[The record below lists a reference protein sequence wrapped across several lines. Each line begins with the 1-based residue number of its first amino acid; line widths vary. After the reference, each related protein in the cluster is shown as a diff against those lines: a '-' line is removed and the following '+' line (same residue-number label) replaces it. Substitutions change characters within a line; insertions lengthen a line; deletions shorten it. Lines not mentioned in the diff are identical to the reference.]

1 MIMRGNR
8 IILGMMVLLAVY
20 GCRQNRFDGFT
31 LNGEIT
37 CAGGS
42 TLYLDRLGINAVQT
56 VDSVTLDSTG
66 VFSFRQPRPESYEFY
81 RLRLDDRIINVS
93 VDSTETI
100 TVKASKTSMGTGY
113 EVTGS
118 ENCAVLK
125 NLVLAQ
131 MNLQNEI
138 NDMVAKWGPE
148 TGILAQRVNEKV
160 DLFKSDV
167 CNNYIFSCPDKPCA
181 YYALFMRIN
190 GTPLLRPQESR
201 QDAKCFASVATVMDM
216 KYPDAV
222 RTVHLHNVALKA
234 MKATAGTTGMS
245 EQTSEYLNSIIRE
258 AGVLEIVLPDVK
270 GVVHR
275 LTEQTGKVVLLD
287 FTAYKTDYS
296 ASYNLVL
303 RDLYNKYAEQ
313 GFEIYQVSFD
323 EDGHFWATSADNL
336 PWICVRDE
344 AALQSDYLG
353 SYRIETLPT
362 AFLINRENEIVERM
376 ENYRDLDSHIAVLL

>member
-1 MIMRGNR
+1 
-8 IILGMMVLLAVY
+8 MVLLAVY
-20 GCRQNRFDGFT
+20 GCQQNRFDGFT
-31 LNGEIT
+31 VNGEISG
-37 CAGGS
+37 ADGS
-42 TLYLDRLGINAVQT
+42 TLYLDWLGINSIQT
-56 VDSVTLDSTG
+56 VDSVVLDPSG
-66 VFSFRQPRPESYEFY
+66 EFSFRQPRPESYDFY
-81 RLRLDDRIINVS
+81 RLRLDNQVINLS

-100 TVKASKTSMGTGY
+100 TVKADKSSMGTGY

-125 NLVLAQ
+125 SLVLAQ
-131 MNLQNEI
+131 MNIQSEI
-138 NDMVAKWGPE
+138 NDMVAKSGPE

-160 DLFKSDV
+160 DIFKSDI

-190 GTPLLRPQESR
+190 ATPLFRPQESR
-201 QDAKCFASVATVMDM
+201 QDAKCFASVATVMDL
-216 KYPDAV
+216 KYPGTV
-222 RTVHLHNVALKA
+222 RTTHLHNVALKA
-234 MKATAGTTGMS
+234 MKATASTTTMS

-258 AGVLEIVLPDVK
+258 AGVLEIELPDVK

-287 FTAYKTDYS
+287 FTMYKADYS
-296 ASYNLVL
+296 ANYNLVL

-313 GFEIYQVSFD
+313 GFEIFQVSFD

-353 SYRIETLPT
+353 SYGVGTLPT
-362 AFLINRENEIVERM
+362 AFLINRENEVVERM
-376 ENYRDLDSHIAVLL
+376 QDFRDLDSHIADLL

>member
-1 MIMRGNR
+1 
-8 IILGMMVLLAVY
+8 MVLLAVY
-20 GCRQNRFDGFT
+20 GCQQNRFDGFT
-31 LNGEIT
+31 VNGEISG
-37 CAGGS
+37 ADGS
-42 TLYLDRLGINAVQT
+42 TLYLDWLGINSIQT
-56 VDSVTLDSTG
+56 VDSVVLDPSG
-66 VFSFRQPRPESYEFY
+66 EFSFRQPRPESYDFY
-81 RLRLDDRIINVS
+81 RLRLDNQVINLS

-100 TVKASKTSMGTGY
+100 TVKADKSSMGTGY

-125 NLVLAQ
+125 SLVLAQ
-131 MNLQNEI
+131 MNIQSEI
-138 NDMVAKWGPE
+138 NDMVAKSGPE

-160 DLFKSDV
+160 DIFKSDI

-190 GTPLLRPQESR
+190 ATPLFRPQESR
-201 QDAKCFASVATVMDM
+201 QDAKCFASVATVMDL
-216 KYPDAV
+216 KYPETV
-222 RTVHLHNVALKA
+222 RTTHLHNVALKA
-234 MKATAGTTGMS
+234 MKATASTTPMS

-258 AGVLEIVLPDVK
+258 AGVLEIELPDVK

-287 FTAYKTDYS
+287 FTMYKADYS
-296 ASYNLVL
+296 ANYNLVL

-313 GFEIYQVSFD
+313 GFEIFQVSFD

-353 SYRIETLPT
+353 SYGVGTLPT
-362 AFLINRENEIVERM
+362 AFLINRENEVVERM
-376 ENYRDLDSHIAVLL
+376 QDFRDLDSHIADLL

>member
-1 MIMRGNR
+1 MA
-8 IILGMMVLLAVY
+8 LLAVY
-20 GCRQNRFDGFT
+20 GCQQNRFDGFT
-31 LNGEIT
+31 VNGEISS
-37 CAGGS
+37 ADGS
-42 TLYLDRLGINAVQT
+42 TLYLDWLGINSIQT
-56 VDSVTLDSTG
+56 VDSVVLDPSG
-66 VFSFRQPRPESYEFY
+66 EFSFRQPRPESYDFY
-81 RLRLDDRIINVS
+81 RLRLDNQVINLS

-100 TVKASKTSMGTGY
+100 TVKADKSSMGTGY

-125 NLVLAQ
+125 SLVLAQ
-131 MNLQNEI
+131 MNIQSEI
-138 NDMVAKWGPE
+138 NDMVAKSGPE

-160 DLFKSDV
+160 DIFKSDI

-190 GTPLLRPQESR
+190 ATPLFRPQESR
-201 QDAKCFASVATVMDM
+201 QDAKCFASVATVMDL
-216 KYPDAV
+216 KYPGTV
-222 RTVHLHNVALKA
+222 RTTHLHNVALKA
-234 MKATAGTTGMS
+234 MKATASTTTMS

-258 AGVLEIVLPDVK
+258 AGVLEIELPDVK

-287 FTAYKTDYS
+287 FTMYKADYS
-296 ASYNLVL
+296 ANYNLVL

-313 GFEIYQVSFD
+313 GFEIFQVSFD

-353 SYRIETLPT
+353 SYGVGTLPT
-362 AFLINRENEIVERM
+362 AFLINRENEVVERM
-376 ENYRDLDSHIAVLL
+376 QDFRDLDSHIADLL

>member
-1 MIMRGNR
+1 
-8 IILGMMVLLAVY
+8 MVLLAVY
-20 GCRQNRFDGFT
+20 GCQQNRFDGFT
-31 LNGEIT
+31 VNGEISS
-37 CAGGS
+37 ADGS
-42 TLYLDRLGINAVQT
+42 TLYLDWLGINSIQT
-56 VDSVTLDSTG
+56 VDSVVLDPSG
-66 VFSFRQPRPESYEFY
+66 EFSFRQPRPESYDFY
-81 RLRLDDRIINVS
+81 RLRLDNQVINLS

-100 TVKASKTSMGTGY
+100 TVKADKSSMGTGY

-125 NLVLAQ
+125 SLVLAQ
-131 MNLQNEI
+131 MNIQSEI
-138 NDMVAKWGPE
+138 NDMVAKSGPE

-160 DLFKSDV
+160 DIFKSDI

-190 GTPLLRPQESR
+190 ATPLFRPQESR
-201 QDAKCFASVATVMDM
+201 QDAKCFASVATVMDL
-216 KYPDAV
+216 KYPGTV
-222 RTVHLHNVALKA
+222 RTTHLHNVALKV
-234 MKATAGTTGMS
+234 MKATASTTTMS

-258 AGVLEIVLPDVK
+258 AGVLEIELPDVK

-287 FTAYKTDYS
+287 FTMYKADYS
-296 ASYNLVL
+296 ANYNLVL

-313 GFEIYQVSFD
+313 GFEIFQVSFD

-353 SYRIETLPT
+353 SYGVGTLPT
-362 AFLINRENEIVERM
+362 AFLINRENEVVERM
-376 ENYRDLDSHIAVLL
+376 QDFRDLDSHIADLL

>member
-1 MIMRGNR
+1 
-8 IILGMMVLLAVY
+8 MVLLAVY
-20 GCRQNRFDGFT
+20 GCQQNRFDGFT
-31 LNGEIT
+31 VNGEISS
-37 CAGGS
+37 ADGS
-42 TLYLDRLGINAVQT
+42 TLYLDWLGINSIQT
-56 VDSVTLDSTG
+56 VDSVVLDPSG
-66 VFSFRQPRPESYEFY
+66 EFSFRQPRPESYDFY
-81 RLRLDDRIINVS
+81 RLRLDNQVINLS

-100 TVKASKTSMGTGY
+100 SVKASKSSMGTGY

-125 NLVLAQ
+125 SLVLAQ
-131 MNLQNEI
+131 MNIQGEI
-138 NDMVAKWGPE
+138 NDMVAKSGPE

-160 DLFKSDV
+160 DIFKSDV
-167 CNNYIFSCPDKPCA
+167 CNSYIFSCPDKPCA

-190 GTPLLRPQESR
+190 GTPLFRPQESR
-201 QDAKCFASVATVMDM
+201 QDAKCFASVATVMDL
-216 KYPDAV
+216 KYPEAV
-222 RTVHLHNVALKA
+222 RTTHLHNVALKA
-234 MKATAGTTGMS
+234 MKATASTTTMS

-258 AGVLEIVLPDVK
+258 AGVLEIELPDVK
-270 GVVHR
+270 GVIHR

-287 FTAYKTDYS
+287 FTMYKVDYS
-296 ASYNLVL
+296 ANYNLVL

-353 SYRIETLPT
+353 SYGVGTLPT
-362 AFLINRENEIVERM
+362 AFLINRENEVVERM
-376 ENYRDLDSHIAVLL
+376 QDFRDLDSHIADLL

>member
-1 MIMRGNR
+1 
-8 IILGMMVLLAVY
+8 MVLLAVY
-20 GCRQNRFDGFT
+20 GCQQNRFDGFT
-31 LNGEIT
+31 VNGEISG
-37 CAGGS
+37 ADGS
-42 TLYLDRLGINAVQT
+42 TLYLDWLGINSIQT
-56 VDSVTLDSTG
+56 VDSVVLDPSG
-66 VFSFRQPRPESYEFY
+66 EFSFRQPRPESYDFY
-81 RLRLDDRIINVS
+81 RLRLDNQVINLS

-100 TVKASKTSMGTGY
+100 TVKADKSSMGAGY

-125 NLVLAQ
+125 SLVLAQ
-131 MNLQNEI
+131 MNIQSEI
-138 NDMVAKWGPE
+138 NDMVAKSGPE

-160 DLFKSDV
+160 DIFKSDI

-190 GTPLLRPQESR
+190 ATPLFRPQESR
-201 QDAKCFASVATVMDM
+201 QDAKCFASVATVMDL
-216 KYPDAV
+216 KYPGTV
-222 RTVHLHNVALKA
+222 RTTHLHNVALKA
-234 MKATAGTTGMS
+234 MKATASTTTMS

-258 AGVLEIVLPDVK
+258 AGVLEIELPDVK

-287 FTAYKTDYS
+287 FTMYKADYS
-296 ASYNLVL
+296 ANYNLVL

-313 GFEIYQVSFD
+313 GFEIFQVSFD

-353 SYRIETLPT
+353 SYGVGTLPT
-362 AFLINRENEIVERM
+362 AFLINRENEVVERM
-376 ENYRDLDSHIAVLL
+376 QDFRDLDSHIADLL

>member
-1 MIMRGNR
+1 
-8 IILGMMVLLAVY
+8 MVLLAVY
-20 GCRQNRFDGFT
+20 GCQQNRFDGFT
-31 LNGEIT
+31 VNGEISS
-37 CAGGS
+37 ADGS
-42 TLYLDRLGINAVQT
+42 TLYLDWLGINSIQT
-56 VDSVTLDSTG
+56 VDSVVLDPSG
-66 VFSFRQPRPESYEFY
+66 EFSFRQPRPESFDFY
-81 RLRLDDRIINVS
+81 RLRLDYQVINLS

-100 TVKASKTSMGTGY
+100 TVKADKSSMGTGY

-125 NLVLAQ
+125 SLVLAQ
-131 MNLQNEI
+131 MNIQSEI
-138 NDMVAKWGPE
+138 NDMVAKSGPE

-160 DLFKSDV
+160 DIFKSDI

-190 GTPLLRPQESR
+190 ATPLFRPQESR
-201 QDAKCFASVATVMDM
+201 QDAKCFASVATVMDL
-216 KYPDAV
+216 KYPGTV
-222 RTVHLHNVALKA
+222 RTTHLHNVALKA
-234 MKATAGTTGMS
+234 MKATASTTTMS

-258 AGVLEIVLPDVK
+258 AGVLEIELPDVK

-287 FTAYKTDYS
+287 FTMYKADYS
-296 ASYNLVL
+296 ANYNLVL
-303 RDLYNKYAEQ
+303 RDLYNKYVEQ
-313 GFEIYQVSFD
+313 GFEIFQVSFD

-353 SYRIETLPT
+353 SYGVGTLPT
-362 AFLINRENEIVERM
+362 AFLINRENEVVERM
-376 ENYRDLDSHIAVLL
+376 QDFRDLDSHIADLL

>member
-1 MIMRGNR
+1 
-8 IILGMMVLLAVY
+8 MVLLAVY
-20 GCRQNRFDGFT
+20 GCQQNRFDGFT
-31 LNGEIT
+31 VNGEISG
-37 CAGGS
+37 ADGS
-42 TLYLDRLGINAVQT
+42 TLYLDWLGINSIQT
-56 VDSVTLDSTG
+56 VDSVVLDPSG
-66 VFSFRQPRPESYEFY
+66 EFSFRQPRPESYDFY
-81 RLRLDDRIINVS
+81 RLRLDNQVINLS

-100 TVKASKTSMGTGY
+100 TVKADKSSMGTGY

-125 NLVLAQ
+125 SLVLAQ
-131 MNLQNEI
+131 MNIQSEI
-138 NDMVAKWGPE
+138 NDMVAKSGPE

-160 DLFKSDV
+160 DIFKSDI

-190 GTPLLRPQESR
+190 ATPLFRPQESR
-201 QDAKCFASVATVMDM
+201 QDAKCFASVATVMDL
-216 KYPDAV
+216 KYPGTV
-222 RTVHLHNVALKA
+222 RTTHLHNVALKV
-234 MKATAGTTGMS
+234 MKATASTTTMS

-258 AGVLEIVLPDVK
+258 AGVLEIELPDVK

-287 FTAYKTDYS
+287 FTVYKAEYS

-313 GFEIYQVSFD
+313 GFEIFQVSFD

-353 SYRIETLPT
+353 SYGVGTLPT
-362 AFLINRENEIVERM
+362 AFLINRENEVVERM
-376 ENYRDLDSHIAVLL
+376 QDFRDLDSHIADLL

>member
-1 MIMRGNR
+1 
-8 IILGMMVLLAVY
+8 MVLLAVY
-20 GCRQNRFDGFT
+20 GCQQNRFDGFT
-31 LNGEIT
+31 VNGEISS
-37 CAGGS
+37 ADGS
-42 TLYLDRLGINAVQT
+42 TLYLDWLGINSIQT
-56 VDSVTLDSTG
+56 VDSVVLDPSG
-66 VFSFRQPRPESYEFY
+66 EFSFRQPRPESYDFY
-81 RLRLDDRIINVS
+81 RLRLDNQVINLS

-100 TVKASKTSMGTGY
+100 TVKADKSSMGTGY

-125 NLVLAQ
+125 SLVLAQ
-131 MNLQNEI
+131 MNIQSEI
-138 NDMVAKWGPE
+138 NDMVAKSGPE

-160 DLFKSDV
+160 DIFKSDI

-190 GTPLLRPQESR
+190 ATPLFRPQESR
-201 QDAKCFASVATVMDM
+201 QDAKCFASVATVMDL
-216 KYPDAV
+216 KYPGTV
-222 RTVHLHNVALKA
+222 RTTHLHNVALKA
-234 MKATAGTTGMS
+234 MKATASTTTMS

-258 AGVLEIVLPDVK
+258 AGVLEIELPDVK

-287 FTAYKTDYS
+287 FTMYKADYS
-296 ASYNLVL
+296 ANYNLVL

-313 GFEIYQVSFD
+313 GFEIFQVSFD

-353 SYRIETLPT
+353 SYGVGTLPT
-362 AFLINRENEIVERM
+362 AFLINRENEVVERM
-376 ENYRDLDSHIAVLL
+376 QDFRDLDSHIADLL

>member
-1 MIMRGNR
+1 MRNVR
-8 IILGMMVLLAVY
+8 SLVYIMVLLMAY
-20 GCRQNRFDGFT
+20 GCQQNHSDGFT
-31 LNGEIT
+31 LKGEIAEADG
-37 CAGGS
+37 C
-42 TLYLDRLGINAVQT
+42 TLYLDWLGINAIQT
-56 VDSVTLDSTG
+56 VDSVRLDSTG
-66 VFSFRQPRPESYEFY
+66 IFSFRQPRPESYEFY
-81 RLRLDDRIINVS
+81 RLRIDNQVINLS
-93 VDSTETI
+93 ADSTETI
-100 TVKASKTSMGTGY
+100 SVKASKMSMGTGY

-131 MNLQNEI
+131 MKLQNEI
-138 NDMVAKWGPE
+138 NDMVAKSGPE

-160 DLFKSDV
+160 DIFKSDI
-167 CNNYIFSCPDKPCA
+167 CNSYIFSCPDKPCA

-201 QDAKCFASVATVMDM
+201 QDAKCFASVATVMDL

-222 RTVHLHNVALKA
+222 RTAHLHNVALKA
-234 MKATAGTTGMS
+234 MKATAGTAAMS

-258 AGVLEIVLPDVK
+258 AGVLEIELPDVK
-270 GVVHR
+270 GVLHR
-275 LTEQTGKVVLLD
+275 LTELTGKVVLLD
-287 FTAYKTDYS
+287 FTVYKAEYS

-313 GFEIYQVSFD
+313 GFEIFQVSFD
-323 EDGHFWATSADNL
+323 GDGHFWATSADNL

-362 AFLINRENEIVERM
+362 AFLISRENEIVERM
-376 ENYRDLDSHIAVLL
+376 QDYRELESHIADLL